1 MAWTTEEILRI
12 LKSNYPSYV
21 ATTKN
26 EVKKN
31 LRAKIIQ
38 ELRQL
43 EKDERGTNNVP
54 VSLPDDDDILDKVCF
69 CCYIFRLTVLI
80 GSFIENCQLVQE
92 RAAVTTEQQQK
103 SCSRFQENRW

>member
-12 LKSNYPSYV
+12 LKANYSPYV

-54 VSLPDDDDILDKVCF
+54 VSLPDDDDVLDKVCSH
-69 CCYIFRLTVLI
+69 CHIF
-80 GSFIENCQLVQE
+80 
-92 RAAVTTEQQQK
+92 
-103 SCSRFQENRW
+103 